1 MNATIKASPGFYFTT
16 LKTYIYNKITDH
28 YLEKKR
34 RKTSKE
40 EGNT

>member
-16 LKTYIYNKITDH
+16 PKTQYPLFRNNK
-28 YLEKKR
+28 ER
-34 RKTSKE
+34 RKANEE